1 MLPFFYAIIPL
12 FLLSFISNATP
23 FLGASYTFLAT
34 TELVANGVSLD
45 SFGLVVFVTALGAT
59 LAKIVI
65 YAGAKG
71 FQRNLQKNKNVKLL
85 GRWLGKSSFYLALFV
100 AALIPVLPLDD
111 YVYIGAGANNARLAP
126 MQGVTFIAKLIK
138 SAFEIFLELSGI
150 TGVVMLTHRVLG
162 LSRLDVSILFS
173 VATVVIGIAIYKIDW
188 ENTIAWATRTFRLR
202 NGRTLVI

>member
-1 MLPFFYAIIPL
+1 LLPFFYAIIPL
-12 FLLSFISNATP
+12 FLLSFISNATA

-45 SFGLVVFVTALGAT
+45 SFGVVVFVTALGAT

-85 GRWLGKSSFYLALFV
+85 GRWLGKSSFYLVLFV

-111 YVYIGAGANNARLAP
+111 YVYLGAGANNARLAP

-138 SAFEIFLELSGI
+138 SAFEILLELSGI
-150 TGVVMLTHRVLG
+150 TGVVMLTHRILG

-202 NGRTLVI
+202 NGRVLVL

>member
-34 TELVANGVSLD
+34 TELVANGVTLD

-59 LAKIVI
+59 SGKIVI

-100 AALIPVLPLDD
+100 SALIPVLPLDD
-111 YVYIGAGANNARLAP
+111 YVYLGAGREQRQSAP
-126 MQGVTFIAKLIK
+126 CRG
-138 SAFEIFLELSGI
+138 
-150 TGVVMLTHRVLG
+150 
-162 LSRLDVSILFS
+162 
-173 VATVVIGIAIYKIDW
+173 
-188 ENTIAWATRTFRLR
+188 
-202 NGRTLVI
+202 